1 MYTLPNRKAFS
12 DSITRIF
19 LKYRQK
25 DMIGTDQPVK
35 DLKPYQKLVR
45 DYLVIETPYRGVLL
59 YHGLGSG
66 KTRSAIAIAESL
78 MSNKKIYVLTPAS
91 LEDNFLE
98 EIRVAGDP
106 IYMKE
111 QHWEEKKIRSAE
123 DRELAK
129 SMSISD
135 SFLDANGHFF
145 ITVPGL
151 PSNYNVLPP
160 AIAKGVSNQ
169 IDDIIHQRFNFIR
182 YNGINKSNV
191 DKLFPSPQMFDDTVV
206 IIEEAH
212 NLVGAVVNESEL
224 KTRVYDYIYRARN
237 CKVVALS
244 GTPAI
249 NSPHEISYLMNLL
262 RGPIERISIPTKSAM
277 AWDEALMSAFFRSI
291 KDVDTVEYN
300 SVKRVI
306 MLTRNPPNFESV
318 YNEKGSRIA
327 VKYNKDFD
335 QNPDIKAWVKTWK
348 TEFEIKFTGVEL
360 SDEDK
365 FVVENLECLP
375 TEYEEFMKTF
385 VDGLNIRNPI
395 MFAHRIQGLVSY
407 YKGADENLL
416 PKRLDEDKTLQKV
429 EMSDE
434 EYFVYLTERFIE
446 YKTEVNRKRKVSLD
460 DQLGSFR
467 PRTRQVC
474 NYAVPQDLRVTM
486 TVEGEVDEENEPDNS
501 QIIEKLRAEP
511 EKYLKGAGLARYSP
525 KMARMLADLNETVGK
540 FGDLNN
546 QFVYSEYVSLGGL
559 GTFSAVLDNNGYQKY
574 RVIKE
579 SGIWKEDPSMKPDV
593 PGYAL
598 YTGGTGGKDKEE
610 REIYRQ
616 IFNGKYSDTFPQ
628 SLKDSLTDKP
638 KRLCILMAS
647 KAGAEGITLL
657 KTRNVYIMEPY
668 WNPSRTDQ
676 VIGRAIRLNSHI
688 ALPLED
694 RNVTVKL
701 YMSVFT
707 QEQATTSDAD
717 KAPNIVAIRRNDMV
731 LKRYEGDEPRET
743 FMTTDEYLYEVSYEK
758 NRLIKSISTILKQ
771 AAVDCEI
778 HRKLHSKETPVIQ
791 CMRFDTKVTADDL
804 AYKPSYLSDERDML
818 YLRNI
823 ERKARKIQII
833 KVKGL
838 LMILDPITNEIFDY
852 GAFSDNKRLFRIGER
867 SGPTKITF
875 FPYVV
880 L

>member
-12 DSITRIF
+12 DSVTRIF
-19 LKYRQK
+19 LKYRQR
-25 DMIGTDQPVK
+25 DALGTDEPTK

-45 DYLVIETPYRGVLL
+45 DYLLIETPYRGLLL

-78 MSNKKIYVLTPAS
+78 LTTKKIYVLTPAS

-106 IYMKE
+106 IYVRD
-111 QHWEEKKIRSAE
+111 QYWERKSLKSQE
-123 DRELAK
+123 DRDIAK
-129 SMSISD
+129 AMGISD
-135 SFLDANGHFF
+135 KFLDTNGVYFT
-145 ITVPGL
+145 TVPGM
-151 PSNYNVLPP
+151 PSNYSVLSKPD
-160 AIAKGVSNQ
+160 ANLVTAQ

-182 YNGINKSNV
+182 YNGINKNNV
-191 DKLFPSPQMFDDTVV
+191 ETLFPSPQMFDDSVV

-212 NLVGAVVNESEL
+212 NLIGAVVNESEL
-224 KTRVYDYIYRARN
+224 KTRVYDYIYKAKN

-262 RGPIERISIPTKSAM
+262 RGPIERVSVPTKAAM
-277 AWDEALMSAFFRSI
+277 AWDEALMTAFFRGQ

-300 SVKRVI
+300 SVKRVLMI
-306 MLTRNPPNFESV
+306 TRNPPHFESV
-318 YNEKGSRIA
+318 YSEKGDRIA
-327 VKYNKDFD
+327 VKYNREFK
-335 QNPDIKAWVKTWK
+335 QSADIRAWVSGWK
-348 TEFEIKFTGVEL
+348 TEFETKFNGVEL
-360 SDEDK
+360 EVPDK
-365 FVVENLECLP
+365 YVVENLECLP
-375 TEYEEFMKTF
+375 TDFEEFMKTF
-385 VDGLNIRNPI
+385 VDGLNIRNPLLLGR
-395 MFAHRIQGLVSY
+395 RIQGLVSY
-407 YKGADENLL
+407 YKGADEKLL
-416 PKRLDEDKTLQKV
+416 PKRLDEDKTLQKI
-429 EMSDE
+429 EMSPEQFFLYLQDRFE
-434 EYFVYLTERFIE
+434 EY
-446 YKTEVNRKRKVSLD
+446 KQEVNRKRKVGLN

-474 NYAVPQDLRVTM
+474 NYSIPPELRVNLDAQ
-486 TVEGEVDEENEPDNS
+486 GFVDEENEPDNAEL
-501 QIIEKLRAEP
+501 ITKLRAEP

-525 KMARMLADLNETVGK
+525 KMSRILSELSESIGK
-540 FGDLNN
+540 PGSFNN
-546 QFVYSEYVSLGGL
+546 QFVYSEYVSVGGI
-559 GTFSAVLDNNGYQKY
+559 GTFMGVLDNNGFQEYK
-574 RVIKE
+574 VIKDG
-579 SGIWKEDPSMKPDV
+579 GIWKEDPTMKPDI
-593 PGYAL
+593 PAYAL
-598 YTGGTGGKDKEE
+598 YTGGTSAKDKEL

-616 IFNGKYSDTFPQ
+616 IFNKKYSDTFPQ
-628 SLKDSLTDKP
+628 SLKDSLEGKP

-657 KTRNVYIMEPY
+657 ETRNVYIFEPY
-668 WNPSRTDQ
+668 WNPSRIDQ

-688 ALPLED
+688 KLPLED
-694 RNVTVKL
+694 QNVTVKL
-701 YMSVFT
+701 YLSVFT
-707 QEQATTSDAD
+707 PEQSTTSDAD

-778 HRKLHSKETPVIQ
+778 HRKLHSKEQPVIQ
-791 CMRFDTKVTADDL
+791 CMRFDTKTTSEDL
-804 AYKPSYLSDERDML
+804 AYKPSYLSDEKDTL
-818 YLRNI
+818 YMRNI
-823 ERKARKIQII
+823 ERKTRKIQII
-833 KVKGL
+833 RVKGM

>member
-12 DSITRIF
+12 DSVTRIF

-25 DMIGTDQPVK
+25 DMVGTDEPTK
-35 DLKPYQKLVR
+35 DLKAYQKLVR
-45 DYLVIETPYRGVLL
+45 DYLLIETPYRGLLL

-78 MSNKKIYVLTPAS
+78 LTTKKIYVLTPAS

-106 IYMKE
+106 VYVRD
-111 QHWEEKKIRSAE
+111 QYWERKSLKSQE
-123 DRELAK
+123 DRDIAK
-129 SMSISD
+129 AMGISD
-135 SFLDANGHFF
+135 KFLDTNGVYFA
-145 ITVPGL
+145 TVPGMA
-151 PSNYNVLPP
+151 PNYSVLSKPD
-160 AIAKGVSNQ
+160 ANLVTAQ

-182 YNGINKSNV
+182 YNGISKTNV
-191 DKLFPSPQMFDDTVV
+191 ETLFPSPTMFDDSVV

-212 NLVGAVVNESEL
+212 NLIGAVVNESEL
-224 KTRVYDYIYRARN
+224 KTRVYDYIYKAKN

-249 NSPHEISYLMNLL
+249 NSPHEIAYLMNLL
-262 RGPIERISIPTKSAM
+262 RGPIERVSVPTKSAM
-277 AWDEALMSAFFRSI
+277 AWDEALMTAFFRGQ

-300 SVKRVI
+300 SVKRVLMI
-306 MLTRNPPNFESV
+306 TRNPPYFESV
-318 YNEKGSRIA
+318 YNEKGDRIA
-327 VKYNKDFD
+327 VKYNREFKQD
-335 QNPDIKAWVKTWK
+335 PDITRWVGSWK
-348 TEFEIKFTGVEL
+348 TEFETKFNGVEL
-360 SDEDK
+360 EVPEK

-375 TEYEEFMKTF
+375 TDFEEFMKTF
-385 VDGLNIRNPI
+385 VDGLNIRNPLLLGR
-395 MFAHRIQGLVSY
+395 RIQGLVSY
-407 YKGADENLL
+407 YKGADEKLL
-416 PKRLDEDKTLQKV
+416 PKRLEEDKTLQKI
-429 EMSDE
+429 EMSPEQFFLYLKDRYE
-434 EYFVYLTERFIE
+434 EYKQEA
-446 YKTEVNRKRKVSLD
+446 NRKRKVGLN

-474 NYAVPQDLRVTM
+474 NYSIPPELRVTLNE
-486 TVEGEVDEENEPDNS
+486 EGVVDEENEPDNS
-501 QIIEKLRAEP
+501 ELIVKLRAEP
-511 EKYLKGAGLARYSP
+511 EKYLKGDGLARYSP
-525 KMARMLADLNETVGK
+525 KMARMLTDLKQSVGT
-540 FGDLNN
+540 FGALNN
-546 QFVYSEYVSLGGL
+546 QFVYSEYVSVGGL
-559 GTFSAVLDNNGYQKY
+559 GTFMAVLDNNGFQEYK
-574 RVIKE
+574 VIKDG
-579 SGIWKEDPSMKPDV
+579 GIWKEDPGMKPDV
-593 PGYAL
+593 PAYAL
-598 YTGGTGGKDKEE
+598 YTGGASAKDKEL

-616 IFNGKYSDTFPQ
+616 IFNKKYSDTFPQ
-628 SLKDSLTDKP
+628 SLKDSLEGKP

-657 KTRNVYIMEPY
+657 ETRNVYILEPY
-668 WNPSRTDQ
+668 WNPSRIDQ

-688 ALPLED
+688 KLPVED
-694 RNVTVKL
+694 QNVTVKL
-701 YMSVFT
+701 YLSVFT
-707 QEQATTSDAD
+707 PEQSTTSDAD

-778 HRKLHSKETPVIQ
+778 HRKLHSKEQPVIQ
-791 CMRFDTKVTADDL
+791 CMRFDTKTTSEDL
-804 AYKPSYLSDERDML
+804 AYKPSYLSDEKDTL
-818 YLRNI
+818 YMRNI
-823 ERKARKIQII
+823 ERKTRKIQII
-833 KVKGL
+833 RVKGL

-875 FPYVV
+875 FPYVD

>member
-12 DSITRIF
+12 DSVTRIF

-25 DMIGTDQPVK
+25 DALGTDEPTK

-45 DYLVIETPYRGVLL
+45 DYLLIETPYRGLLL

-78 MSNKKIYVLTPAS
+78 MTNKKIYVLTPAS

-106 IYMKE
+106 VYVRD
-111 QHWEEKKIRSAE
+111 QYWERKSLKSQE
-123 DRELAK
+123 DRDIAK
-129 SMSISD
+129 AMGISEK
-135 SFLDANGHFF
+135 FLDTNGVYFT
-145 ITVPGL
+145 TVPGMA
-151 PSNYNVLPP
+151 PNYSVLSKPD
-160 AIAKGVSNQ
+160 ANLVTAQ

-182 YNGINKSNV
+182 YNGINKNNV
-191 DKLFPSPQMFDDTVV
+191 ETLFPTPTMFDDSVV

-212 NLVGAVVNESEL
+212 NLIGAVVNESEL
-224 KTRVYDYIYRARN
+224 KTRVYDYIYRAKN

-249 NSPHEISYLMNLL
+249 NSPHEIAYLMNLL
-262 RGPIERISIPTKSAM
+262 RGPIERVSVPTKSAM
-277 AWDEALMSAFFRSI
+277 AWDEALMSAFFRGQ

-300 SVKRVI
+300 SVKRTLMI
-306 MLTRNPPNFESV
+306 TRNPPYFESV
-318 YNEKGSRIA
+318 YNEKGDRIA
-327 VKYNKDFD
+327 VKYNREFK
-335 QNPDIKAWVKTWK
+335 QEPDITRWVASWK
-348 TEFEIKFTGVEL
+348 TEFETKFNGVEL
-360 SDEDK
+360 EVPEK

-375 TEYEEFMKTF
+375 TDFEEFMKTF
-385 VDGLNIRNPI
+385 VEGLNIRNPLLLGR
-395 MFAHRIQGLVSY
+395 RIQGLVSY
-407 YKGADENLL
+407 YKGADEKLL
-416 PKRLDEDKTLQKV
+416 PKRLDEDKTLQKI
-429 EMSDE
+429 EMSPEQFFIYLQDRFE
-434 EYFVYLTERFIE
+434 EY
-446 YKTEVNRKRKVSLD
+446 KQEVNRKRKIGLS

-474 NYAVPQDLRVTM
+474 NYSIPPELRVSLNE
-486 TVEGEVDEENEPDNS
+486 EGVVDEDNEPDNS
-501 QIIEKLRAEP
+501 EIILKLRAEP

-525 KMARMLADLNETVGK
+525 KMARMLTDLKESVGT
-540 FGDLNN
+540 FGALNN
-546 QFVYSEYVSLGGL
+546 QFVYSEYVSVGGI
-559 GTFSAVLDNNGYQKY
+559 GTFMAVLDNNGFQEYK
-574 RVIKE
+574 VIKDG
-579 SGIWKEDPSMKPDV
+579 GIWKEDPGMKPDV
-593 PGYAL
+593 PAYAL
-598 YTGGTGGKDKEE
+598 YTGGASAKDKEL

-616 IFNGKYSDTFPQ
+616 IFNKKYSDTFPQ
-628 SLKDSLTDKP
+628 SLKDSLEGKP

-657 KTRNVYIMEPY
+657 ETRNVYILEPY
-668 WNPSRTDQ
+668 WNPSRIDQ

-688 ALPLED
+688 KLPLAD
-694 RNVTVKL
+694 QNVTVKL
-701 YMSVFT
+701 YLSVFT
-707 QEQATTSDAD
+707 SDQSTTSDAD

-778 HRKLHSKETPVIQ
+778 HRKLHSKEQPIIQ
-791 CMRFDTKVTADDL
+791 CMRFDTKTTSEDL
-804 AYKPSYLSDERDML
+804 AYKPSYLSDEKDTL
-818 YLRNI
+818 YMRNI
-823 ERKARKIQII
+823 ERKTRKIQII
-833 KVKGL
+833 RVKGL

>member
-1 MYTLPNRKAFS
+1 MT
-12 DSITRIF
+12 
-19 LKYRQK
+19 
-25 DMIGTDQPVK
+25 GTDQPVK

-129 SMSISD
+129 SMGISD

-151 PSNYNVLPP
+151 PSNYSVLSP
-160 AIAKGVSNQ
+160 ANAKGVSVQ

-191 DKLFPSPQMFDDTVV
+191 DKLFPSPSMFDDSVV

-224 KTRVYDYIYRARN
+224 KTRVYNYIYKARN

-262 RGPIERISIPTKSAM
+262 RGPIERISVPTKSAM
-277 AWDEALMSAFFRSI
+277 TWDEALMSAFFRSI

-300 SVKRVI
+300 SVKRVL

-335 QNPDIKAWVKTWK
+335 QNPDIKAWIKTWK
-348 TEFEIKFTGVEL
+348 TEFETKFTGVEL
-360 SDEDK
+360 AEDDK

-434 EYFVYLTERFIE
+434 EYFVYLTERFVE
-446 YKTEVNRKRKVSLD
+446 YKTEVNRKRKVGLD

-474 NYAVPQDLRVTM
+474 NYAVPQELRVSM
-486 TVEGEVDEENEPDNS
+486 TVDGEVDEDHEPDNS
-501 QIIEKLRAEP
+501 EIIEKLRAEP
-511 EKYLKGAGLARYSP
+511 ERYLKGAGLARYSP
-525 KMARMLADLNETVGK
+525 KMSRILSDLNETVGK
-540 FGDLNN
+540 FGALNN
-546 QFVYSEYVSLGGL
+546 QFVYSEYVNLGGL
-559 GTFSAVLDNNGYQKY
+559 KTFSAVLDNNGYQQYK
-574 RVIKE
+574 VIKE

-593 PGYAL
+593 PAYAL
-598 YTGGTGGKDKEE
+598 YTGGTSVKDKEE

-616 IFNGKYSDTFPQ
+616 IFNEKYSDTFPQ
-628 SLKDSLTDKP
+628 SLKDSLVDKP

-657 KTRNVYIMEPY
+657 KTRNVYILEPY
-668 WNPSRTDQ
+668 WNPSRIDQ

-707 QEQATTSDAD
+707 HEQATTSDAD

-731 LKRYEGDEPRET
+731 TKRYEGDEPRDT

-778 HRKLHSKETPVIQ
+778 HRKLHSKESPVIQ
-791 CMRFDTKVTADDL
+791 CMRFDTKITADDL

-838 LMILDPITNEIFDY
+838 LMILDPVTNEIFDY

-875 FPYVV
+875 FPHVV

>member
-12 DSITRIF
+12 DSVTRIF

-25 DMIGTDQPVK
+25 DALGTDEPTK

-45 DYLVIETPYRGVLL
+45 DYLLIETPYRGLLL

-78 MSNKKIYVLTPAS
+78 MSTSKIYVLTPAS

-106 IYMKE
+106 VYVRD
-111 QHWEEKKIRSAE
+111 QYWERKSLKSQE
-123 DRELAK
+123 DRDIAK
-129 SMSISD
+129 AMGISEK
-135 SFLDANGHFF
+135 FLDTNGVFF
-145 ITVPGL
+145 ITVPGMA
-151 PSNYNVLPP
+151 PNYSVLSKPD
-160 AIAKGVSNQ
+160 ANLVTAQ
-169 IDDIIHQRFNFIR
+169 IDDIIHRRFNFIR
-182 YNGINKSNV
+182 YNGINKNNV
-191 DKLFPSPQMFDDTVV
+191 ETLFPSPTMFDDSVV

-212 NLVGAVVNESEL
+212 NLIGAVVNESEL
-224 KTRVYDYIYRARN
+224 KTRVYDYIYKAKN

-249 NSPHEISYLMNLL
+249 NSPHEIAYLMNLL
-262 RGPIERISIPTKSAM
+262 RGPIERVSVPTKSAM
-277 AWDEALMSAFFRSI
+277 AWDEALMTAFFRGQ

-300 SVKRVI
+300 SVKRTLMI
-306 MLTRNPPNFESV
+306 TRNPPYFESV
-318 YNEKGSRIA
+318 YNEKGDRIA
-327 VKYNKDFD
+327 VKYNREFKQD
-335 QNPDIKAWVKTWK
+335 PDITHWVGSWK
-348 TEFEIKFTGVEL
+348 TEFETKFNGVEL
-360 SDEDK
+360 EVPEK

-375 TEYEEFMKTF
+375 TDFEEFMKTF
-385 VDGLNIRNPI
+385 VDGLNIRNPLLLGR
-395 MFAHRIQGLVSY
+395 RIQGLVSY
-407 YKGADENLL
+407 YKGADEKLL
-416 PKRLDEDKTLQKV
+416 PKRLDEDKTLQKI
-429 EMSDE
+429 EMSPEQFFIYLQDR
-434 EYFVYLTERFIE
+434 FVE
-446 YKTEVNRKRKVSLD
+446 YKQEVNRKRKIGLN

-474 NYAVPQDLRVTM
+474 NYSIPPELRVSLNA
-486 TVEGEVDEENEPDNS
+486 EGVVDEDNEPDNS
-501 QIIEKLRAEP
+501 EIITKLRAEP

-525 KMARMLADLNETVGK
+525 KMARMLTDLKESVGT
-540 FGDLNN
+540 FGALNN
-546 QFVYSEYVSLGGL
+546 QFVYSEYVSVGGL
-559 GTFSAVLDNNGYQKY
+559 GTFMAVLDNNGFQEYK
-574 RVIKE
+574 VIKDG
-579 SGIWKEDPSMKPDV
+579 GIWKEDPAMKPDV
-593 PGYAL
+593 PAYAL
-598 YTGGTGGKDKEE
+598 YTGGASAKDKEL

-616 IFNGKYSDTFPQ
+616 IFNKKYSDTFPQ
-628 SLKDSLTDKP
+628 SLKDEIVDKP

-657 KTRNVYIMEPY
+657 ETRNVYILEPY
-668 WNPSRTDQ
+668 WNPSRIDQ

-688 ALPLED
+688 KLPVAD
-694 RNVTVKL
+694 QNVTVKL
-701 YMSVFT
+701 YLSVFT
-707 QEQATTSDAD
+707 SDQSTTSDAD

-778 HRKLHSKETPVIQ
+778 HRKLHSKEQPIIQ
-791 CMRFDTKVTADDL
+791 CMRFDTKITSEDL
-804 AYKPSYLSDERDML
+804 AYKPSYLSDEKDTL
-818 YLRNI
+818 YMRNI
-823 ERKARKIQII
+823 ERKTRKIQII
-833 KVKGL
+833 RVKGL

-852 GAFSDNKRLFRIGER
+852 GAFSDNKRLFKIGER

>member
-12 DSITRIF
+12 DSVTRIF

-25 DMIGTDQPVK
+25 DALGTDEPTK

-45 DYLVIETPYRGVLL
+45 DYLLIETPYRGLLL

-78 MSNKKIYVLTPAS
+78 MSTSKIYVLTPAS

-106 IYMKE
+106 VYVRD
-111 QHWEEKKIRSAE
+111 QYWERKSLKSQE
-123 DRELAK
+123 DRDIAK
-129 SMSISD
+129 AMGISEK
-135 SFLDANGHFF
+135 FLDTNGVFF
-145 ITVPGL
+145 ITVPGMA
-151 PSNYNVLPP
+151 PNYSVLSKPD
-160 AIAKGVSNQ
+160 ANLVTAQ
-169 IDDIIHQRFNFIR
+169 IDDIIHRRFNFIR
-182 YNGINKSNV
+182 YNGINKNNV
-191 DKLFPSPQMFDDTVV
+191 ETLFPSPTMFDDSVV

-212 NLVGAVVNESEL
+212 NLIGAVVNESEL
-224 KTRVYDYIYRARN
+224 KTRVYDYIYKAKN

-249 NSPHEISYLMNLL
+249 NSPHEIAYLMNLL
-262 RGPIERISIPTKSAM
+262 RGPIERVSVPTKSAM
-277 AWDEALMSAFFRSI
+277 AWDEALMTAFFRGQ

-300 SVKRVI
+300 SVKRTLMI
-306 MLTRNPPNFESV
+306 TRNPPYFESV
-318 YNEKGSRIA
+318 YNEKGDRIA
-327 VKYNKDFD
+327 VKYNREFKQD
-335 QNPDIKAWVKTWK
+335 PDITHWVGSWK
-348 TEFEIKFTGVEL
+348 TEFETKFNGVEL
-360 SDEDK
+360 EVPEK

-375 TEYEEFMKTF
+375 TDFEEFMKTF
-385 VDGLNIRNPI
+385 VDGLNIRNPLLLGR
-395 MFAHRIQGLVSY
+395 RIQGLVSY
-407 YKGADENLL
+407 YKGADEKLL
-416 PKRLDEDKTLQKV
+416 PKRLDEDKTLQKI
-429 EMSDE
+429 EMSPEQFFIYLQDR
-434 EYFVYLTERFIE
+434 FVE
-446 YKTEVNRKRKVSLD
+446 YKQEVNRKRKIGLN

-474 NYAVPQDLRVTM
+474 NYSIPPELRVSLNA
-486 TVEGEVDEENEPDNS
+486 EGGVDEDNEPDNS
-501 QIIEKLRAEP
+501 EIITKLRAEP

-525 KMARMLADLNETVGK
+525 KMARMLTDLKESVGT
-540 FGDLNN
+540 FGALNN
-546 QFVYSEYVSLGGL
+546 QFVYSEYVSVGGL
-559 GTFSAVLDNNGYQKY
+559 GTFMAVLDNNGFQEYK
-574 RVIKE
+574 VIKDG
-579 SGIWKEDPSMKPDV
+579 GIWKEDPAMKPDV
-593 PGYAL
+593 PAYAL
-598 YTGGTGGKDKEE
+598 YTGGASAKDKEL

-616 IFNGKYSDTFPQ
+616 IFNKKYSDTFPQ
-628 SLKDSLTDKP
+628 SLKDEIVDKP

-657 KTRNVYIMEPY
+657 ETRNVYILEPY
-668 WNPSRTDQ
+668 WNPSRIDQ

-688 ALPLED
+688 KLPVAD
-694 RNVTVKL
+694 QNVTVKL
-701 YMSVFT
+701 YLSVFT
-707 QEQATTSDAD
+707 SDQSTTSDAD

-778 HRKLHSKETPVIQ
+778 HRKLHSKEQPIIQ
-791 CMRFDTKVTADDL
+791 CMRFDTKITSEDL
-804 AYKPSYLSDERDML
+804 AYKPSYLSDEKDTL
-818 YLRNI
+818 YMRNI
-823 ERKARKIQII
+823 ERKTRKIQII
-833 KVKGL
+833 RVKGL

-852 GAFSDNKRLFRIGER
+852 GAFSDNKRLFKIGER

>member
-25 DMIGTDQPVK
+25 DMTGTDQPVK

-129 SMSISD
+129 SMGISD

-151 PSNYNVLPP
+151 PSNYSVLSP
-160 AIAKGVSNQ
+160 ANAKGVSVQ

-191 DKLFPSPQMFDDTVV
+191 DKLFPSPSMFDDSVV

-224 KTRVYDYIYRARN
+224 KTRVYNYIYKARN

-262 RGPIERISIPTKSAM
+262 RGPIERISVPTKSAM
-277 AWDEALMSAFFRSI
+277 TWDEALMSAFFRSI

-300 SVKRVI
+300 SVKRVL

-335 QNPDIKAWVKTWK
+335 QNPDIKAWIKTWK
-348 TEFEIKFTGVEL
+348 TEFETKFTGVEL
-360 SDEDK
+360 AEDDK

-434 EYFVYLTERFIE
+434 EYFVYLTERFVE
-446 YKTEVNRKRKVSLD
+446 YKTEVNRKRKVGLD

-474 NYAVPQDLRVTM
+474 NYAVPQELRVSM
-486 TVEGEVDEENEPDNS
+486 TVDGEVDEDHEPDNS
-501 QIIEKLRAEP
+501 EIIEKLRAEP
-511 EKYLKGAGLARYSP
+511 ERYLKGAGLARYSP
-525 KMARMLADLNETVGK
+525 KMSRILSDLNETVGK
-540 FGDLNN
+540 FGALNN
-546 QFVYSEYVSLGGL
+546 QFVYSEYVNLGGL
-559 GTFSAVLDNNGYQKY
+559 KTFSAVLDNNGYQQYK
-574 RVIKE
+574 VIKE

-593 PGYAL
+593 PAYAL
-598 YTGGTGGKDKEE
+598 YTGGTSVKDKEE

-616 IFNGKYSDTFPQ
+616 IFNEKYSDTFPQ
-628 SLKDSLTDKP
+628 SLKDSLVDKP

-657 KTRNVYIMEPY
+657 KTRNVYILEPY
-668 WNPSRTDQ
+668 WNPSRIDQ

-707 QEQATTSDAD
+707 HEQATTSDAD

-731 LKRYEGDEPRET
+731 TKRYEGDEPRDT

-778 HRKLHSKETPVIQ
+778 HRKLHSKESPVIQ
-791 CMRFDTKVTADDL
+791 CMRFDTKITADDL

-838 LMILDPITNEIFDY
+838 LMILDPVTNEIFDY

-875 FPYVV
+875 FPHVV

>member
-12 DSITRIF
+12 DSVTRIF

-25 DMIGTDQPVK
+25 DALGTDEPTK

-45 DYLVIETPYRGVLL
+45 DYLLIETPYRGLLL

-78 MSNKKIYVLTPAS
+78 MSTSKIYVLTPAS

-106 IYMKE
+106 VYVRD
-111 QHWEEKKIRSAE
+111 QYWERKSLKSQE
-123 DRELAK
+123 DRDIAK
-129 SMSISD
+129 AMGISEK
-135 SFLDANGHFF
+135 FLDTNGVFF
-145 ITVPGL
+145 ITVPGMA
-151 PSNYNVLPP
+151 PNYSVLSKPD
-160 AIAKGVSNQ
+160 ANLVTAQ
-169 IDDIIHQRFNFIR
+169 IDDIIHRRFNFIR
-182 YNGINKSNV
+182 YNGINKNNV
-191 DKLFPSPQMFDDTVV
+191 ETLFPSPTMFDDSVV

-212 NLVGAVVNESEL
+212 NLIGAVVNESEL
-224 KTRVYDYIYRARN
+224 KTRVYDYIYKAKN

-249 NSPHEISYLMNLL
+249 NSPHEIAYLMNLL
-262 RGPIERISIPTKSAM
+262 RGPIERVSVPTKSAM
-277 AWDEALMSAFFRSI
+277 AWDEALMTAFFRGQ

-300 SVKRVI
+300 SVKRTLMI
-306 MLTRNPPNFESV
+306 TRNPPYFESV
-318 YNEKGSRIA
+318 YNEKGDRIA
-327 VKYNKDFD
+327 VKYNREFKQD
-335 QNPDIKAWVKTWK
+335 PDITHWVGSWK
-348 TEFEIKFTGVEL
+348 TEFETKFNGVEL
-360 SDEDK
+360 EVPEK

-375 TEYEEFMKTF
+375 TDFEEFMKTF
-385 VDGLNIRNPI
+385 VDGLNIRNPLLLGR
-395 MFAHRIQGLVSY
+395 RIQGLVSY
-407 YKGADENLL
+407 YKGADEKLL
-416 PKRLDEDKTLQKV
+416 PKRLDEDKTLQKI
-429 EMSDE
+429 EMSPEQFFIYLQDR
-434 EYFVYLTERFIE
+434 FVE
-446 YKTEVNRKRKVSLD
+446 YKQEVNRKRKIGLN

-474 NYAVPQDLRVTM
+474 NYSIPPELRVSLNA
-486 TVEGEVDEENEPDNS
+486 EGVVDEDNEPDNS
-501 QIIEKLRAEP
+501 EIITKLRAEP

-525 KMARMLADLNETVGK
+525 KMARMLTDLKESVGT
-540 FGDLNN
+540 FGALNN
-546 QFVYSEYVSLGGL
+546 QFVYSEYVSVGGL
-559 GTFSAVLDNNGYQKY
+559 GTFMAVLDNNGFQEYK
-574 RVIKE
+574 VIKDG
-579 SGIWKEDPSMKPDV
+579 GIWKEDPAMKPDV
-593 PGYAL
+593 PAYAL
-598 YTGGTGGKDKEE
+598 YTGGASAKDKEL

-616 IFNGKYSDTFPQ
+616 IFNKKYSDTFPQ
-628 SLKDSLTDKP
+628 SLKDEIVDKP

-657 KTRNVYIMEPY
+657 ETRNVYILEPY
-668 WNPSRTDQ
+668 WNPSRIDQ

-688 ALPLED
+688 KLPVAD
-694 RNVTVKL
+694 QNVTVKL
-701 YMSVFT
+701 YLSAFT
-707 QEQATTSDAD
+707 SDQSTTSDAD

-778 HRKLHSKETPVIQ
+778 HRKLHSKEQPIIQ
-791 CMRFDTKVTADDL
+791 CMRFDTKITSEDL
-804 AYKPSYLSDERDML
+804 AYKPSYLSDEKDTL
-818 YLRNI
+818 YMRNI
-823 ERKARKIQII
+823 ERKTRKIQII
-833 KVKGL
+833 RVKGL

-852 GAFSDNKRLFRIGER
+852 GAFSDNKRLFKIGER